1 MFDQIVNKQEKFIF
15 NEFIEEIIDGKISL
29 IDVLDTRLLMALQ
42 ESHLFKGS
50 FISDSTNKLVD
61 SVIYDDYDVEDLNQL
76 KEYLN

>member
-61 SVIYDDYDVEDLNQL
+61 SVINDDYELEDLNQL